1 MEYVPR
7 VYRGGY
13 APVDI
18 GSKMSFRRVY
28 TGARYTDSTFTSHTI
43 IVQHRILFS
52 LSILYSFVLSSF
64 SRYASFNDYRRDKR

>member
-1 MEYVPR
+1 MEYIPR

-28 TGARYTDSTFTSHTI
+28 TGARYTDSTFTRS
-43 IVQHRILFS
+43 
-52 LSILYSFVLSSF
+52 
-64 SRYASFNDYRRDKR
+64 

>member
-28 TGARYTDSTFTSHTI
+28 TGARYTDSTFT
-43 IVQHRILFS
+43 RL
-52 LSILYSFVLSSF
+52 
-64 SRYASFNDYRRDKR
+64 